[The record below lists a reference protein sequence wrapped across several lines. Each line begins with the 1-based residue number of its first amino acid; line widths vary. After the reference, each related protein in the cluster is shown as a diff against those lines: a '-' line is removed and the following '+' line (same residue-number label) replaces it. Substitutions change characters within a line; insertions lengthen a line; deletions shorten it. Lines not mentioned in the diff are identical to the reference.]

1 MGSPLS
7 VPYLV
12 GNSGPK
18 SINHCI
24 GEDGWI
30 DPVLF
35 MEYRRKSHDEWT
47 QFLRVVEKK
56 RRALANEKDA
66 EPAKKRT
73 RRYKANKLEMVDAS
87 GNTIAADPKVS
98 PWYLLYVNPSL
109 SNLEN
114 KKFHAKFRR
123 RFRLPYE
130 NYEELLA
137 DLSNSGK
144 FKRWQS
150 ADAVGRPSSP
160 LALMLLGALRYLGRG
175 WTFDDVE
182 EATLI
187 DEETHRQFF
196 HCFIDYCSTTLY
208 KRYVI
213 SPSSPEDAA
222 SHMHEMEQAGCHGS
236 CGSTDG
242 VHITMEKCSHR
253 LKQHHLGP
261 KLSHTAR
268 SYNVT
273 VNHRRR
279 ILSSTPGHPS
289 RWNDKTL
296 VLFDDFVKGIHD
308 GTILQDVEF
317 ELLERGINGEVLT
330 VKYRGAW
337 LMVDNGYLQ
346 WSTTVPPIKNTAK
359 YSEIRWSEWVESL
372 RKDVECT
379 FGILKGRWRILK
391 TGKPDEK
398 DSLPSP
404 PLFALLPPNTCA
416 PPSQAFAFMALAPQT
431 RFGRLAVR
439 FTTGFL
445 RLMALMTS
453 GRVECPATGR
463 GSSACTMRPT
473 PLATSPSPSG
483 DSNPLLLLG
492 DMMLLVLGMAAMLAL
507 LLAMRRRRERRGR
520 PWLGRQARQEK
531 SAWFDTSP

>member
-1 MGSPLS
+1 MGSGLS
-7 VPYLV
+7 VPYAAC
-12 GNSGPK
+12 GGYTQ

-30 DPVLF
+30 DPVSF
-35 MEYRRKSHDEWT
+35 TDHRRRSHDEWSH
-47 QFLRVVEKK
+47 FLRTVVKK
-56 RRALANEKDA
+56 RRELADENDN

-73 RRYKANKLEMVDAS
+73 RRSKANNLEIVDAS
-87 GNTIAADPKVS
+87 GNTVAADPRVS
-98 PWYLLYVNPSL
+98 SWYLLYVNASL
-109 SNLEN
+109 MNRQN
-114 KKFHAKFRR
+114 KKFQAKFRR
-123 RFRLPYE
+123 RFHLPYE
-130 NYEELLA
+130 NYEELLE
-137 DLSNSGK
+137 DLSNSGE
-144 FKRWQS
+144 FKHWEL
-150 ADAVGRPSSP
+150 ADAVGQPLSP

-187 DEETHRQFF
+187 DEEPHRQFF
-196 HCFIDYCSTTLY
+196 YCFIDYCSTTMY
-208 KRYVI
+208 ERFVI
-213 SPSSPEDAA
+213 SPLSSEDAA
-222 SHMHEMEQAGCHGS
+222 SHMHKMEQAGCHGS

-242 VHITMEKCSHR
+242 VHVTMEKCSHC

-296 VLFDDFVKGIHD
+296 VLFDTFVKGIHD
-308 GTILQDVEF
+308 GTILEDVEF
-317 ELLERGINGEVLT
+317 ELLERGANNEVLT

-346 WSTTVPPIKNTAK
+346 WPTTMPPIKNTAK

-391 TGKPDEK
+391 TGK
-398 DSLPSP
+398 
-404 PLFALLPPNTCA
+404 
-416 PPSQAFAFMALAPQT
+416 Q
-431 RFGRLAVR
+431 R
-439 FTTGFL
+439 
-445 RLMALMTS
+445 
-453 GRVECPATGR
+453 
-463 GSSACTMRPT
+463 
-473 PLATSPSPSG
+473 
-483 DSNPLLLLG
+483 
-492 DMMLLVLGMAAMLAL
+492 
-507 LLAMRRRRERRGR
+507 
-520 PWLGRQARQEK
+520 
-531 SAWFDTSP
+531 